1 MPAYNFRRHFTEL
14 IVRGVKCCTIRPPRA
29 RRPTRPGDVLHLFTG
44 MRTRSCIKLRQATCL
59 DVQPI
64 TIAEN
69 VIVLAGRTLNADER
83 AALIQADGFASSADF
98 YIFFRNQ
105 YGLPAELELITWHEP
120 LKDTSL
126 AL

>member
-14 IVRGVKCCTIRPPRA
+14 IVRGAKCCTIRPPRA

-83 AALIQADGFASSADF
+83 AALIQADGFAASADF
-98 YIFFRNQ
+98 YTFFRNQ
-105 YGLPAELELITWHEP
+105 YGLPAELELITWNEP

-126 AL
+126 ET